1 MGFVTGRGE
10 EVFWRRKRSQHQFR
24 GWWALER
31 EVRHVSIWAVVI
43 RCEEKHRR
51 ENWERQGRWGEGR
64 TGRRKVG
71 RGSVRLRGRYGLEVV
86 SGGLDSFPHAPALRR
101 GCRRALSRLL
111 TRVLFPGS
119 FQVEV

>member
-51 ENWERQGRWGEGR
+51 ENWERQGRCRPGPGVSSPGR
-64 TGRRKVG
+64 TG
-71 RGSVRLRGRYGLEVV
+71 VRFSMEAA
-86 SGGLDSFPHAPALRR
+86 SG
-101 GCRRALSRLL
+101 
-111 TRVLFPGS
+111 
-119 FQVEV
+119 